1 MVLKSD
7 AGQGGILPKM
17 RAGQA
22 GSSVATVHARQDAW
36 LAAYT
41 KAGNVSEACKA
52 SDVGRTTAYNWM
64 KADVA
69 GFAVRYD
76 AAKSEF
82 CESLE
87 TKAVEIARNTK
98 AGQNPTVL
106 LTLLAANLP
115 EKYGRAGAVD
125 PLAGEILSEIRKLS
139 GGRTRE
145 ASRSLARS
153 KAGGTTGTSSEPR

>member
-1 MVLKSD
+1 MLKSG
-7 AGQGGILPKM
+7 AVQGGNLAKM
-17 RAGQA
+17 RSGQA
-22 GSSVATVHARQDAW
+22 GSSTATVHARQDAW

-41 KAGNVSEACKA
+41 KAGNVSEACRA
-52 SDVGRTTAYNWM
+52 SDVGRTTAYNWI

-69 GFAVRYD
+69 GFTARYD

-145 ASRSLARS
+145 ASRNLARS
-153 KAGGTTGTSSEPR
+153 KATGDTGTSAEPR